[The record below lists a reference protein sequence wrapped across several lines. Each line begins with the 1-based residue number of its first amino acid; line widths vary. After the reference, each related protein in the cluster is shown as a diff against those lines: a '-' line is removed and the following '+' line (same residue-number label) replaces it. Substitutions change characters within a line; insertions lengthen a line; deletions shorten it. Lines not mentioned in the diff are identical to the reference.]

1 MTINPRDYD
10 LNELREMARKRRDA
24 DAEDPR
30 ASDARAD
37 DGRPT
42 DPRPEDRRADDPAD
56 VGFGPLGEDG
66 GDAAMSAG
74 DSFRAGLYR
83 ELLPLV
89 GGRDDLEKPYLR
101 SVPDTYAAEFVV
113 FEWLEFLLMHAGYK
127 GAADAL
133 HYYESIDWIT
143 EDVESR
149 LDDYLLGIDGS
160 GSNDDADLDV
170 DDHLLS
176 LVYVAKLAGMQ

>member
-10 LNELREMARKRRDA
+10 LNELREMARKRD
-24 DAEDPR
+24 DLDDPR
-30 ASDARAD
+30 SGD
-37 DGRPT
+37 DRPD
-42 DPRPEDRRADDPAD
+42 DPRPDDPGEEWA
-56 VGFGPLGEDG
+56 PLDEV
-66 GDAAMSAG
+66 GDASMSAG

-89 GGRDDLEKPYLR
+89 GGSEDLEKPYLR

-133 HYYESIDWIT
+133 GYYESIDWIT
-143 EDVESR
+143 EDVAGQ
-149 LDDYLLGIDGS
+149 LNDYLLGIDES
-160 GSNDDADLDV
+160 GSNEGNDLDV

-176 LVYVAKLAGMQ
+176 LVYVAKLTGMQ